1 MSRLL
6 LRPCSIRYILA
17 AVVLASSAAAQSGW
31 PKLNYAVEPNWPR
44 LPAGWTFEETPGV
57 AVDAREHVFV
67 FHRGPHSIM
76 EFDKEG
82 TFIRSWGDGVFV
94 RPHGLKF
101 DAEGNLWAADDQGH
115 IVVKMDAQG
124 RVRMVLGRKNNKGE
138 TNDLFNRPTDI
149 AFAPN
154 GDFYVSD
161 GYGNSRVVKFTR
173 EGKFVTAWGK
183 KGSAEGEFNLPH
195 AVAVDRQGRVYV
207 GDRENHRMQI
217 FDANGKFLTQ
227 WKHVG
232 SPWGIVITPDN
243 FLFMCDGHN
252 NRILKLNLSGE
263 VLGTLSGPGKLPG
276 QLDFSHHMAVGPS
289 GSIYVAEI
297 KNWRAQKFVPQSK

>member
-1 MSRLL
+1 MARLHVCM
-6 LRPCSIRYILA
+6 RPGLYLWAALVLA
-17 AVVLASSAAAQSGW
+17 AVAVAQNDW
-31 PKLNYAVEPNWPR
+31 PKLNYAVDPNWPH

-57 AVDAREHVFV
+57 AVDAREHVFA
-67 FHRGPHSIM
+67 FHRGPHSII

-82 TFIRSWGDGVFV
+82 NFVRSWGDGVFV

-101 DAEGNLWAADDQGH
+101 DGNGNLWAADDLGH

-124 RVRMVLGRKNNKGE
+124 RVRMVLGRKNTKGE
-138 TNDLFNRPTDI
+138 TNDTFNRPTDI

-183 KGSAEGEFNLPH
+183 KGTGEGEFNLPH
-195 AVAVDRQGRVYV
+195 SVAVDKQGRVYV
-207 GDRENHRMQI
+207 GDRENYRMQV
-217 FDANGKFLTQ
+217 FDANGKFIAQ

-232 SPWGIVITPDN
+232 SPWGITITPDDSI
-243 FLFMCDGHN
+243 FMCDGHN
-252 NRILKLNLSGE
+252 NRILKLNLKGE
-263 VLGTLSGPGKLPG
+263 VLGVLSGPGKLPG
-276 QLDFSHHMAVGPS
+276 QLDYSHHIAVGPS
-289 GSIYVAEI
+289 RSIYVAEI
-297 KNWRAQKFVPQSK
+297 KNWRVQKFVDKSK